1 MRRAQRASLEQRTNR
16 AGPAGTASREAELA
30 ARVAELEAAVQARDT
45 FLTVAAHELRNPMYA
60 LSLHLGL
67 ALKAAEALGDEGL
80 VQSLT
85 GARLS
90 LDRYVERATTL
101 LDVSRINAGHKQLH
115 IEEVD
120 FAAIV
125 RQVAASYEAEAA
137 YTGAE
142 LRLHLPDRLTG
153 RWDGLAVE
161 QIVGNLVSN
170 AIKYGADAPVD
181 VTLAHDG
188 GYARLTV
195 RDRGPGI
202 PAEDQDRIFGRFE
215 QVVGSHMRAG
225 FGVGLW
231 LVRSLLEAHGGGIT
245 VESTPGKGAVFT
257 ARLPL
262 APPCDGG
269 QRP

>member
-1 MRRAQRASLEQRTNR
+1 MN
-16 AGPAGTASREAELA
+16 REAELA
-30 ARVAELEAAVQARDT
+30 ARVAELKAAVQARDS

-67 ALKAAEALGDEGL
+67 ALKAAETLGDEGL

-90 LDRYVERATTL
+90 LERFVERATTL
-101 LDVSRINAGHKQLH
+101 LDVSRINGGHKHLH

-125 RQVAASYEAEAA
+125 RQVAASYAAEAS

-142 LRLHLPDRLTG
+142 LRLHLPDSLTG
-153 RWDGLAVE
+153 FWDGLAVE

-170 AIKYGADAPVD
+170 AIKYGANAPVD
-181 VTLAHDG
+181 VTLTRDG
-188 GYARLTV
+188 ADARLTV
-195 RDRGPGI
+195 RDHGPGI
-202 PAEDQDRIFGRFE
+202 PAEDQERIFGRFE
-215 QVVGSHMRAG
+215 QVMGDHRRAG

-231 LVRSLLEAHGGGIT
+231 LVRSLLEAHGGRIAI
-245 VESTPGKGAVFT
+245 ENAPGGGAVFT

-262 APPCDGG
+262 AQPHTGP

>member
-1 MRRAQRASLEQRTNR
+1 MEQPASR
-16 AGPAGTASREAELA
+16 AGLADTANREADLA
-30 ARVAELEAAVQARDT
+30 TRVAELEAAVQARDS

-67 ALKAAEALGDEGL
+67 ALKTAETLGDEGL
-80 VQSLT
+80 VQFLT

-90 LDRYVERATTL
+90 LERYVERATTL

-142 LRLHLPDRLTG
+142 LRLHLPDRLIG

-181 VTLAHDG
+181 VTLARDG
-188 GYARLTV
+188 ADARLTV
-195 RDRGPGI
+195 RDHGPGI
-202 PAEDQDRIFGRFE
+202 PAEDRERIFGRFE

-231 LVRSLLEAHGGGIT
+231 LVRSLLEAHGGGIA
-245 VESTPGKGAVFT
+245 VESPPDGGAVFT

-262 APPCDGG
+262 APPHTGP